1 MLAKEVLVLEM
12 GRSKAQSSTFPGGP
26 VISTEVTPR
35 YLVGERERVNALDGG
50 GDKSGAAVEIL
61 IKRG

>member
-26 VISTEVTPR
+26 VISTEVTP
-35 YLVGERERVNALDGG
+35 A
-50 GDKSGAAVEIL
+50 IL
-61 IKRG
+61 SEKEKE